1 MSTEGQE
8 PIATKLLSIQDY
20 VSDEYAAPFTL
31 AVAGCAGIGKTT
43 LALSLAEIM
52 PVYFLETENRF
63 AYLAKKMKISLLD
76 MPFPIKAIT
85 VNSWPEIISAL
96 GAIKTDCAG
105 NDPKNKGV
113 IVIDSGTDFK
123 NFADHEWRQTSKVFP
138 VTNWSKLYRMMNG
151 VVAAIKRIGLSVV
164 FTNRMKPKYEEDSW
178 DGVTYEID
186 AFKNQ
191 EYLSEATL
199 IIMPDTSIVIQ
210 DNKWHDFSLKNNDS
224 LLLSRDMGLPEIIK
238 LLQA

>member
-1 MSTEGQE
+1 
-8 PIATKLLSIQDY
+8 
-20 VSDEYAAPFTL
+20 
-31 AVAGCAGIGKTT
+31 
-43 LALSLAEIM
+43 
-52 PVYFLETENRF
+52 
-63 AYLAKKMKISLLD
+63 
-76 MPFPIKAIT
+76 
-85 VNSWPEIISAL
+85 
-96 GAIKTDCAG
+96 
-105 NDPKNKGV
+105 
-113 IVIDSGTDFK
+113 
-123 NFADHEWRQTSKVFP
+123 
-138 VTNWSKLYRMMNG
+138 MNG